1 MLIDKLIWFTVYKN
15 IWMRKKN
22 KNIIVYLYL
31 LSLMLYHN
39 VRFATL
45 QKILTSMCPNTYF
58 VRWCLLLNM
67 CRHEAIW
74 PISNNLQSRIFETFI
89 AKDISYHFVKV
100 VLYIFILSM
109 LYDLRRLLDFC
120 ANAEDVENDWCMCSR
135 CFAL

>member
-15 IWMRKKN
+15 IWMRKGN
-22 KNIIVYLYL
+22 KNIIVHLYL

-45 QKILTSMCPNTYF
+45 QKILTSMCPNIYF
-58 VRWCLLLNM
+58 VCWCLLWNM

-120 ANAEDVENDWCMCSR
+120 VNAEDVKMIDACVQD
-135 CFAL
+135 A